1 MKKNR
6 ILVVDDEPFITREL
20 KAQLEHTG
28 RFEVLAENS
37 GRAAVKAARAFRPDM
52 AILDVMM
59 PDMDGGELKNQLHN
73 LPELKHL
80 PVAYLTA
87 IATSDDKNT
96 KDVFIAKPVEVG
108 QIIAIIDRQLGGSPG
123 PGARPQAGA

>member
-1 MKKNR
+1 MKKNH

-28 RFEVLAENS
+28 RFEVRAENS
-37 GRAAVKAARAFRPDM
+37 AAAALQALRTFHPDM

-59 PDMDGGELKNQLHN
+59 PDMDGGELKYRLRCR
-73 LPELKHL
+73 PELQSL

-87 IATSDDKNT
+87 AKLRAEHNDKEL
-96 KDVFIAKPVEVG
+96 FIEKPVEIER
-108 QIIAIIDRQLGGSPG
+108 IIKVIDQQLGKGMP
-123 PGARPQAGA
+123 ATA